1 MRRQLHILALL
12 LIAMTALAP
21 GAAHAQLQD
30 QKTNL
35 AIGFNGGVN
44 LNSVSF
50 SPRIKQKN
58 LMAPTF
64 GFSARYI
71 SERYF
76 KMICGLQIEVNY
88 SQHGWTENIED
99 GSGDTYTRKMNYV
112 EIPFLAHLS
121 FGSENHGGRFIINLG
136 PQIGFII
143 NESEEKSQTWDTS
156 NRTNDVV
163 EQYGYFADKKFQYG
177 ITVGMGVEIRTGIG
191 NFIAEG
197 RYYYGLSDFYNN
209 TKKDAFARSAQT
221 AIVAK
226 LTYFIDI
233 TK

>member
-1 MRRQLHILALL
+1 MNRKLHLLLVVTVALAALL
-12 LIAMTALAP
+12 PDVAF
-21 GAAHAQLQD
+21 AQLQD
-30 QKTNL
+30 QKRNL
-35 AIGFNGGVN
+35 SLGFNGGVN

-50 SPRIKQKN
+50 SPRIKQN
-58 LMAPTF
+58 NFMAPVY

-76 KMICGLQIEVNY
+76 KMICGLQLEVNY

-112 EIPFLAHLS
+112 EIPFLAHLA
-121 FGSENHGGRFIINLG
+121 FGSENKGARFIVNLG
-136 PQIGFII
+136 PQIGFIL
-143 NESEEKSQTWDTS
+143 SETEERSETWDTS

-163 EQYGYFADKKFQYG
+163 EQYGYFADRKFQYG

-191 NFIAEG
+191 HFIAEG

-209 TKKDAFARSAQT
+209 SKKDPFARSAQT

-226 LTYFIDI
+226 MTYFFDV